1 MTTTNHSD
9 VIPMR
14 TAIQSRDEP
23 VISDRMTKFLAEELI
38 PLMAGLW
45 HKSAN
50 QLNSNLRGNAM
61 AYGVMLKGFSAN
73 EIREAVTLLTD
84 KEPDREFAPL
94 PQELKRLCVAA
105 TEPEIKP
112 VKFIASMSSL
122 EMQVCAK
129 CLSGQIGKT
138 KQAVDAELSS
148 LIEAVYAKGGEI
160 SGNRGF
166 APLKLLLRS
175 DKE

>member
-1 MTTTNHSD
+1 MNRSD
-9 VIPMR
+9 VIPINS
-14 TAIQSRDEP
+14 TLQTQNDL

-73 EIREAVTLLTD
+73 EIRDAVMSLAD
-84 KEPDREFAPL
+84 KESDREFAPL

-105 TEPEIKP
+105 TYPETNP

-122 EMQVCAK
+122 EMQVCTK
-129 CLSGQIGKT
+129 CLSGQIEKT
-138 KQAVDAELSS
+138 QQAVDAELNAM
-148 LIEAVYAKGGEI
+148 IESVYAKGGEVVG
-160 SGNRGF
+160 SRGF
-166 APLKLLLRS
+166 APLKSIIRG
-175 DKE
+175 

>member
-1 MTTTNHSD
+1 MTITSHSD
-9 VIPMR
+9 
-14 TAIQSRDEP
+14 AILMGSALQSRSDQ
-23 VISDRMTKFLAEELI
+23 VVSDRMTKFLAEELI

-45 HKSAN
+45 HKSAS

-73 EIREAVTLLTD
+73 EIRDAVMSLAD
-84 KEPDREFAPL
+84 KESDREFAPL

-105 TEPEIKP
+105 TYPETKP

-148 LIEAVYAKGGEI
+148 LIEAVYAKGGTV
-160 SGNRGF
+160 SGERGF
-166 APLKLLLRS
+166 SPLKS
-175 DKE
+175 IIQG

>member
-1 MTTTNHSD
+1 M
-9 VIPMR
+9 IPMGS
-14 TAIQSRDEP
+14 ALQSRSDQ

-73 EIREAVTLLTD
+73 EIRDAVMSLAD
-84 KEPDREFAPL
+84 KESDREFAPL

-105 TEPEIKP
+105 TYPETKP

-122 EMQVCAK
+122 EMQVCTK
-129 CLSGQIGKT
+129 CLSGQIEKT
-138 KQAVDAELSS
+138 QQAVDAELNAM
-148 LIEAVYAKGGEI
+148 IESVYANGGEI

-166 APLKLLLRS
+166 APLKS
-175 DKE
+175 IITG

>member
-14 TAIQSRDEP
+14 TAIRSRDEL

-61 AYGVMLKGFSAN
+61 AYGVMLKGFSASA
-73 EIREAVTLLTD
+73 IRDAVITLVD
-84 KEPDREFAPL
+84 KDPEREFAPL
-94 PQELKRLCVAA
+94 PQELKRLCVSA
-105 TEPEIKP
+105 TEPAIKP

-122 EMQVCAK
+122 EMQVCTK
-129 CLSGQIGKT
+129 CLTGQIART
-138 KQAVDAELSS
+138 QAAVDAELKTMVDSIYKRGGTVSGERGFQPFKS
-148 LIEAVYAKGGEI
+148 LIQG
-160 SGNRGF
+160 
-166 APLKLLLRS
+166 
-175 DKE
+175 

>member
-1 MTTTNHSD
+1 MNRSD
-9 VIPMR
+9 VIPINS
-14 TAIQSRDEP
+14 TLQTQNDL

-122 EMQVCAK
+122 EMQICTK
-129 CLSGQIGKT
+129 CLSGQIEKT
-138 KQAVDAELSS
+138 QQAVDAELSAM
-148 LIEAVYAKGGEI
+148 IESVYAKGGEVVG
-160 SGNRGF
+160 SRGF
-166 APLKLLLRS
+166 APLKSIIRG
-175 DKE
+175 

>member
-1 MTTTNHSD
+1 MNRSD
-9 VIPMR
+9 VIPINS
-14 TAIQSRDEP
+14 TLQTQNDL

-50 QLNSNLRGNAM
+50 KLNSNLRGNAM

-129 CLSGQIGKT
+129 CLSGQIEKT
-138 KQAVDAELSS
+138 QQAVDAELNAM
-148 LIEAVYAKGGEI
+148 IESVYAKGGEVVG
-160 SGNRGF
+160 SRGF
-166 APLKLLLRS
+166 APLKSIIRG
-175 DKE
+175 

>member
-1 MTTTNHSD
+1 MNRSD
-9 VIPMR
+9 VIPINS
-14 TAIQSRDEP
+14 TLQTQNDL

-129 CLSGQIGKT
+129 CLNGKIEKT
-138 KQAVDAELSS
+138 QQAVDAELGAM
-148 LIEAVYAKGGEI
+148 IESVYNQGGEI

-166 APLKLLLRS
+166 QPLAALIRRS
-175 DKE
+175 L

>member
-1 MTTTNHSD
+1 MNRSD
-9 VIPMR
+9 VIPINS
-14 TAIQSRDEP
+14 TLQTQNDL

-122 EMQVCAK
+122 EMQVCTK
-129 CLSGQIGKT
+129 CLSGQIEKT
-138 KQAVDAELSS
+138 QQAVDAELSAM
-148 LIEAVYAKGGEI
+148 IESVYAKGGEVVG
-160 SGNRGF
+160 SRGF
-166 APLKLLLRS
+166 APLKSIIRG
-175 DKE
+175 

>member
-1 MTTTNHSD
+1 MTITSHSD
-9 VIPMR
+9 VIPMGS
-14 TAIQSRDEP
+14 ALQSRSDQ

-73 EIREAVTLLTD
+73 EIREAVTLLAD
-84 KEPDREFAPL
+84 KDPDREFAPL

-105 TEPEIKP
+105 AEPEIKP

-122 EMQVCAK
+122 EMQIFTK
-129 CLSGQIGKT
+129 CMSGHIKKT
-138 KQAVDAELSS
+138 QQDVDAELNAM
-148 LIEAVYAKGGEI
+148 IESIYAKGGEVVG
-160 SGNRGF
+160 SRGF
-166 APLKLLLRS
+166 APLKSIIRG
-175 DKE
+175 

>member
-73 EIREAVTLLTD
+73 AIRDAVMALVD
-84 KEPDREFAPL
+84 KDPEREFAPL
-94 PQELKRLCVAA
+94 PQELKRLCVSA
-105 TEPEIKP
+105 TEPAIKP

-122 EMQVCAK
+122 EMQVCTK
-129 CLSGQIGKT
+129 CLNGQIEKT
-138 KQAVDAELSS
+138 QQAVDAELSAM
-148 LIEAVYAKGGEI
+148 IESVYAIGGEVVG
-160 SGNRGF
+160 SRGF
-166 APLKLLLRS
+166 APLKSIIRG
-175 DKE
+175 

>member
-1 MTTTNHSD
+1 MTTTNRSD
-9 VIPMR
+9 VIPINS
-14 TAIQSRDEP
+14 TLQTQNDL

-122 EMQVCAK
+122 EMQVCTK
-129 CLSGQIGKT
+129 CLSGQIEKT
-138 KQAVDAELSS
+138 QQAVDAELNAM
-148 LIEAVYAKGGEI
+148 IESVYAKGGEVVG
-160 SGNRGF
+160 SRGF
-166 APLKLLLRS
+166 APLKS
-175 DKE
+175 IITG

>member
-1 MTTTNHSD
+1 MNRSD
-9 VIPMR
+9 VIPINS
-14 TAIQSRDEP
+14 TLQTQNDL

-122 EMQVCAK
+122 EMQVCTK
-129 CLSGQIGKT
+129 CLNGQIEKT
-138 KQAVDAELSS
+138 QQAVDAELSAM
-148 LIEAVYAKGGEI
+148 IESVYAIGGEVVG
-160 SGNRGF
+160 SRGF
-166 APLKLLLRS
+166 APLKS
-175 DKE
+175 IIQG

>member
-1 MTTTNHSD
+1 MNRSD
-9 VIPMR
+9 VIPLNS
-14 TAIQSRDEP
+14 TLQTQSDL

-105 TEPEIKP
+105 TYPETKP

-122 EMQVCAK
+122 EMQVCTK
-129 CLSGQIGKT
+129 CLSGQIEKT
-138 KQAVDAELSS
+138 QQAVDAELNAM
-148 LIEAVYAKGGEI
+148 IESVYAKGSEVVG
-160 SGNRGF
+160 SRGF
-166 APLKLLLRS
+166 APLKS
-175 DKE
+175 IITG

>member
-1 MTTTNHSD
+1 MNRSD
-9 VIPMR
+9 VIPINS
-14 TAIQSRDEP
+14 TLQTQNDL

-122 EMQVCAK
+122 EMQVCTK
-129 CLSGQIGKT
+129 CLIGQIEKT
-138 KQAVDAELSS
+138 QQAVDAELNAM
-148 LIEAVYAKGGEI
+148 IESVYAKGGEVVG
-160 SGNRGF
+160 SRGF
-166 APLKLLLRS
+166 APLKSIIRG
-175 DKE
+175 

>member
-1 MTTTNHSD
+1 MTITSHSD
-9 VIPMR
+9 VIPMGS
-14 TAIQSRDEP
+14 ALQSRSDQ

-45 HKSAN
+45 LKSAN

-73 EIREAVTLLTD
+73 EIREAVTLLAD
-84 KEPDREFAPL
+84 KDPDREFAPL

-105 TEPEIKP
+105 AEPEIKP

-129 CLSGQIGKT
+129 CLSGQIAKT
-138 KQAVDAELSS
+138 QQAVDAELGTM
-148 LIEAVYAKGGEI
+148 IESIYNQGGEI

-166 APLKLLLRS
+166 QPLAALIRRS
-175 DKE
+175 L

>member
-1 MTTTNHSD
+1 MNHSD

-148 LIEAVYAKGGEI
+148 LIEAVYAKGGTV
-160 SGNRGF
+160 SGERGF
-166 APLKLLLRS
+166 APLKSIIRG
-175 DKE
+175 